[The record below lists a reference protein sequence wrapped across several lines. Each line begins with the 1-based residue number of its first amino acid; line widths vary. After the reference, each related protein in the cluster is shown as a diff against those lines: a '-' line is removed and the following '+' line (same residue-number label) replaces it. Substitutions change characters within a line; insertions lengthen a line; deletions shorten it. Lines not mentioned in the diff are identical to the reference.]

1 MLYSRIN
8 SCARA
13 SSSHVD
19 LAMRQSDDPVFA
31 KDCAIDTPMPL
42 LALVM
47 TTTGSLRFVVVEF
60 VVLNMTYFPAM
71 RGRLNCLFGN
81 DVFG

>member
-1 MLYSRIN
+1 
-8 SCARA
+8 
-13 SSSHVD
+13 
-19 LAMRQSDDPVFA
+19 MRQSDDPVFA
-31 KDCAIDTPMPL
+31 KDCAIDTLIPL

-60 VVLNMTYFPAM
+60 VVLNMAHLPAM
-71 RGRLNCLFGN
+71 RGRLTRLFGN